1 MIAVEKILRWMAD
14 HWGYIAVALSLVIDW
29 TPGIKWNPW
38 KSFFCWVGN
47 LLTKDVKSELAVIK
61 KDVEGMKKEQERQA
75 REMDE
80 NEMDTIR
87 TTVLDFANS
96 CRLKRR
102 HTKEEFDHIFAL
114 NDKYQKLLQK
124 TGQQNGRFEE
134 AFDFIRDL
142 YRNCM
147 EQNDFL

>member
-1 MIAVEKILRWMAD
+1 MIPLEQFWQWISKNWGWIAV
-14 HWGYIAVALSLVIDW
+14 GLSLFIDFN
-29 TPGIKWNPW
+29 PHIKWNPW
-38 KSFFCWVGN
+38 KSFFGWLGKQ
-47 LLTKDVKSELAVIK
+47 LTQDVRDELAGIK
-61 KDVEGMKKEQERQA
+61 KDVEGVKAEQERQA

-80 NEMDTIR
+80 NEMDVIR

-114 NDKYQKLLQK
+114 KDKYQKLLTK

-134 AFDFIRDL
+134 AFDFIRVL
-142 YRNCM
+142 YRDCM